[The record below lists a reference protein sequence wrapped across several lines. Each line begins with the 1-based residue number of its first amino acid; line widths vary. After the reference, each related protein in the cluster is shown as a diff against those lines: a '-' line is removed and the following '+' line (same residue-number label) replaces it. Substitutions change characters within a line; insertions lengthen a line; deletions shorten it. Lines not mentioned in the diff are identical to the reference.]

1 MHVHINKKK
10 GNTDMLNTSDEKIM
24 NYLGGGWIAVFKYIS
39 SNQAID

>member
-10 GNTDMLNTSDEKIM
+10 GNTDMLNTSDEIM
-24 NYLGGGWIAVFKYIS
+24 NYSGGGWIAVFKYIS